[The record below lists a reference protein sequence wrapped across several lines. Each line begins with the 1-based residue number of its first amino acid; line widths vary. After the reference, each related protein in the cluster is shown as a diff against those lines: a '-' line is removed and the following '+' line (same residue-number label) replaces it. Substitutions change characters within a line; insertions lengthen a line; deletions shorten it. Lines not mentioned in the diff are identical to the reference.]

1 MCRENICKTGHV
13 FRENIRFPK
22 ISRENNFTI
31 REVVRGKVQLV
42 YSIIDDFRERFSVTE
57 ARENWRNFTL

>member
-1 MCRENICKTGHV
+1 MSGKYLQV
-13 FRENIRFPK
+13 FRENICFPK
-22 ISRENNFTI
+22 TSRENNFTI

-42 YSIIDDFRERFSVTE
+42 YSIIDDFRERFSVIE